1 MIKRFLIS
9 IVYLFIISLILGV
22 LHFYFVRNLKLY
34 IPIINIYFFNF
45 ILGTLGLFLLNL
57 VYEKFNDKVGYAFL
71 GIGIFK
77 MALSISFLMPLI
89 ESDFQNKVPDTLN
102 FFFCYFIFLIIESV
116 FVIKLLNKKQ

>member
-9 IVYLFIISLILGV
+9 IGYLFVFCLVIGSLHL
-22 LHFYFVRNLKLY
+22 YFVRNLKLY
-34 IPIINIYFFNF
+34 IPIINIYVFNF
-45 ILGTLGLFLLNL
+45 ILGVFGLFLLNL
-57 VYEKFNDKVGYAFL
+57 IYEKFNDKVGYTFL
-71 GIGIFK
+71 GIGVFK
-77 MALSISFLMPLI
+77 MVLSISFLMPLI

>member
-34 IPIINIYFFNF
+34 IPIINIYLFNF
-45 ILGTLGLFLLNL
+45 ILGILGLFLLNL
-57 VYEKFNDKVGYAFL
+57 VYEKFNDKVGYVFL

>member
-9 IVYLFIISLILGV
+9 ISYLFVISFVIGV
-22 LHFYFVRNLKLY
+22 LHFSITKDLKLY
-34 IPIINIYFFNF
+34 IPIVNIYIFNF
-45 ILGTLGLFLLNL
+45 ILGVFGLLLLNL
-57 VYEKFNDKVGYAFL
+57 IYEKFNDKVGYTFL
-71 GIGIFK
+71 GIGVFK

-89 ESDFQNKVPDTLN
+89 ESNFQNKVPDTLN